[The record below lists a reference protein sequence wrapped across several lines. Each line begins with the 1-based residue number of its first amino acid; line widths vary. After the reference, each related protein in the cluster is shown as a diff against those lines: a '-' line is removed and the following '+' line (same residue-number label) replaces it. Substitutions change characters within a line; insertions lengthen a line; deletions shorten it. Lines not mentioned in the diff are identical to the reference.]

1 MNLKPRNSRLLPC
14 DPEYNCDEGVDLSR
28 QPSEESR
35 TVGNIALIVILVLVL
50 FAVFFGAAW
59 AIREGFGAK

>member
-1 MNLKPRNSRLLPC
+1 MGNMVIA
-14 DPEYNCDEGVDLSR
+14 GV
-28 QPSEESR
+28 
-35 TVGNIALIVILVLVL
+35 ALLVL